1 MGILARSSLWTG
13 EPGRLHTVHG
23 VTKSWTQLSNFHSLT
38 QNVLCLIEG
47 YTTASEAVLV
57 SLCVKHVYGISGG
70 EIVPCFP
77 CPGRAGFGFLLRE

>member
-1 MGILARSSLWTG
+1 MDRGAWQATYSPRGHKDLDTT
-13 EPGRLHTVHG
+13 E
-23 VTKSWTQLSNFHSLT
+23 QLSLT

-70 EIVPCFP
+70 EIVPCFL